1 MLDSITLLLAVGE
14 IREDKVLDTI
24 RALHL
29 LDNQPQQLHKNRKM
43 WRIVLIAAIIAALLT
58 ACAVG
63 YSIHQRR
70 QQELRAAHEVE
81 AKHVDAWVDYEV
93 PGFAAA
99 VPTEPTLTLLS
110 TYNDGV
116 FCWAFVNV
124 SPVEDEEAVT
134 SVDQE
139 ALENGWVHWLS
150 YHFTLEGDESL
161 YFAHP
166 VWNGK
171 GEYGPEDLISDELVN
186 ADGRLIPRVT
196 REAQH
201 REVKKQCY
209 DPASKTMTLK
219 CAILLEWVDPDKPI
233 TLELS
238 LWDHRQHS
246 EKHAVN
252 DYDIQTQDELRRSFG
267 AVTFNI
273 PAPQFCTIRF
283 DNPPVFAN
291 DERGKTGR
299 VLGADISATQIVWH
313 LTHEEQE
320 DESFEASLSWGK
332 CIDELLLG
340 ATLNFVDGTSLNC
353 GRVVASPLVNG
364 ELEAVSYH
372 TAEGI
377 GQTVIDV
384 HDLVSV
390 TVAGKTFPVPPVV
403 DSQN

>member
-43 WRIVLIAAIIAALLT
+43 WRIVLIAAIIAVLLT

-139 ALENGWVHWLS
+139 VLENGWVHWLS

-161 YFAHP
+161 YSAYP

-171 GEYGPEDLISDELVN
+171 GEYGPEDLISNELVN

-219 CAILLEWVDPDKPI
+219 CAILLEWVDPNKPI

-238 LWDHRQHS
+238 LWDHWQRS